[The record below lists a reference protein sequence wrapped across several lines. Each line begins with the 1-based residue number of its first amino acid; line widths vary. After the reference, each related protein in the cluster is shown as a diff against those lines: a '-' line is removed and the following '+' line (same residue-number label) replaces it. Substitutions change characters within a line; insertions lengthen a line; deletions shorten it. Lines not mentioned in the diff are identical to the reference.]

1 MARGRKI
8 KVVYK
13 KLGREKIWGQAD
25 DYIEIDPRLIGTGVK
40 HLEVLVHEALHV
52 CFPDMSEEA
61 IEKAGVRISKTLW
74 SEHYRR
80 VDNSKSTIPLQDGK
94 L

>member
-25 DYIEIDPRLIGTGVK
+25 DYIEIDPRLIGTGIK
-40 HLEVLVHEALHV
+40 HLEVLVHESLHV
-52 CFPDMSEEA
+52 CFPDMSEQA
-61 IEKAGVRISKTLW
+61 IESAGVRISKTLW

>member
-1 MARGRKI
+1 M
-8 KVVYK
+8 VYK

-40 HLEVLVHEALHV
+40 HLEVLVHESLHV
-52 CFPDMSEEA
+52 CFPDISEEA